1 MRLVIFSTISL
12 LILTSC
18 QSNEND
24 VEPDGN
30 TEEATVESSDESAN
44 DRTSKEKTSN
54 EQPETDGSS
63 EAPTEEDVNSE
74 KEGEGTAS
82 PEESGDDSSNPD
94 ATSFDIHS
102 DEVQQALFDS
112 GSVKTENLTF
122 SQDVITK
129 GMSQSEVEE
138 RYGPYDWIYPG
149 HGSPVVIY
157 GNLGVNYSEVFPY
170 GTNDEQADED
180 INPDENIVEDV
191 KFYAGLPYDE
201 VVDALGAPDVDVYE
215 TEGGPVSGLQ
225 LMEYVIEDKEE
236 STITGTFWLHDNE
249 SGEKIVDLM
258 TVDEVPDHM
267 EESTVR
273 EPQESEDVS
282 EDEEERMKAFI
293 SNYTDDLTNYYNND
307 EEDILTFTREESPN
321 YEKISV
327 NKASGNYRNHRTY
340 DVDVIDIKN
349 NETNEYEVTVTRNY
363 EHISSNGRRTTVV
376 EYTIVNTPQGF
387 MIYDYEEIDNEPVY

>member
-1 MRLVIFSTISL
+1 MRLIIFSTISL
-12 LILTSC
+12 LILSSC

-24 VEPDGN
+24 VEPGDN
-30 TEEATVESSDESAN
+30 TEEATVESSAESAN
-44 DRTSKEKTSN
+44 DNTSEETTSN
-54 EQPETDGSS
+54 EQPETNGSS
-63 EAPTEEDVNSE
+63 AAPIEEDANSE

-82 PEESGDDSSNPD
+82 PEESSDDSSNAA

-112 GSVKTENLTF
+112 DNVKTENLTF

-129 GMSQSEVEE
+129 GMSQREVEE
-138 RYGPYDWIYPG
+138 RYGPYDLIYPG

-236 STITGTFWLHDNE
+236 STIKGTFWLHDNE

-258 TVDEVPDHM
+258 TVDEVPDDT
-267 EESTVR
+267 EGSTVR
-273 EPQESEDVS
+273 EPQGTEDVS

-307 EEDILTFTREESPN
+307 EEAIHTFTREQSPN
-321 YEKISV
+321 YEKISA

-340 DVDVIDIKN
+340 EVDVIDIEN
-349 NETNEYEVTVTRNY
+349 NEANEYEVTVTRNY

-387 MIYDYEEIDNEPVY
+387 MIYDYEEIDNKPAH